1 MLTALGNGVRIFAE
15 DGRRIALPASHVM
28 LFDETGR
35 DWPRCGLLF
44 GPVRTSTEPLQRP
57 SQFGEKWFGASQPQ
71 LKGDVSLPPKG
82 LDGWKEVCRVTRI
95 DYYRFGESHG
105 GAYKHTLR
113 RRTLFGKELVVLLR
127 QHGAFRRLD
136 LRGGCMQVSWR
147 GILSP

>member
-1 MLTALGNGVRIFAE
+1 MLTALGRNVRIYAE
-15 DGRRIALPASHVM
+15 DGRRISLPSGHVM
-28 LFDETGR
+28 LFDDTGR
-35 DWPRCGLLF
+35 SWPRCGLLL
-44 GPVRTSTEPLQRP
+44 GPVRASSEELAKP
-57 SQFGEKWFGASQPQ
+57 SSFGEKWFGSQPQ
-71 LKGDVSLPPKG
+71 VRGDIDLPPKT
-82 LDGWKEVCRVTRI
+82 LEGWKEVCRVTRI

-113 RRTLFGKELVVLLR
+113 QKTLFGKELVVLLR